1 MDENPDKL
9 DEYLNQMVDLQLTI
23 HSKTCPLLNKL
34 KDKMRGRSLRLRKRK
49 KAAEEALQTL
59 QTEIAR
65 CMEGMEK
72 GKSELI
78 ELLNS
83 KASIKARQQRFDTM
97 EEQVNIR
104 KAQLNQR
111 LLARKTEEADLDS
124 VLAEYQKDF
133 DSVNQKIKRAETG
146 RTFHGGESRD
156 WKKKIH

>member
-1 MDENPDKL
+1 MQSRL
-9 DEYLNQMVDLQLTI
+9 DAINHEKEERI
-23 HSKTCPLLNKL
+23 SSGKTYEEEKAALDAQISEIEEKE
-34 KDKMRGRSLRLRKRK
+34 KSRK
-49 KAAEEALQTL
+49 KHFQTL

-65 CMEGMEK
+65 CTEGMEK

-133 DSVNQKIKRAETG
+133 DSVNQKIKELKQAGLSME
-146 RTFHGGESRD
+146 EKSRD

>member
-1 MDENPDKL
+1 
-9 DEYLNQMVDLQLTI
+9 
-23 HSKTCPLLNKL
+23 
-34 KDKMRGRSLRLRKRK
+34 
-49 KAAEEALQTL
+49 
-59 QTEIAR
+59 
-65 CMEGMEK
+65 MEGMEK

-133 DSVNQKIKRAETG
+133 DSVNQKIKELKQAGLSMERKAATG
-146 RTFHGGESRD
+146 RKNPLRQR
-156 WKKKIH
+156 IH

>member
-1 MDENPDKL
+1 MRKKRITL
-9 DEYLNQMVDLQLTI
+9 DAQISEI
-23 HSKTCPLLNKL
+23 EEK
-34 KDKMRGRSLRLRKRK
+34 K

-133 DSVNQKIKRAETG
+133 DSVQSENKRAETG
-146 RTFHGGESRD
+146 RTFHGGEKPRLEE
-156 WKKKIH
+156 KIH